1 MVFYGR
7 FKVQWISKPDPS
19 YVSYDLREGNLRAK
33 EVSCGGFLNIDAL
46 PVAQVHY
53 AKKVSAS
60 SRPAFIVGD
69 VVKYD
74 PDLVPKDAKA
84 EHLKKR
90 LKRVDLQY

>member
-7 FKVQWISKPDPS
+7 FKVQWISKPDPP
-19 YVSYDLREGNLRAK
+19 YVSYDFCKGNLRTK
-33 EVSCGGFLNIDAL
+33 EVSCGGFLNLDAL

-53 AKKVSAS
+53 AKKVPAS
-60 SRPAFIVGD
+60 SCLAFFVGD